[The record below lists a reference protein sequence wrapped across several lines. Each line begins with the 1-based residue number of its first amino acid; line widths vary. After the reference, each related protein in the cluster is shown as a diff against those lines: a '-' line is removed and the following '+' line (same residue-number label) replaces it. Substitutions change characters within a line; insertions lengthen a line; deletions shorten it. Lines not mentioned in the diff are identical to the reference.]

1 MGKKEFGIFELA
13 ELFGI
18 TPEAIRKYESKNIIQ
33 PYRDGENKYRKF
45 GTWELIK
52 MIWARSL
59 SLEGFGLKQISDWF
73 ESEKPESQLEQIEA
87 LQENLT
93 REIVYRKRLIR
104 RLDKQKKDIH
114 DCLGRAGRLQVEHVP
129 ALYCCVIMDGATL
142 VDKQGKDRENL
153 KQWIQ
158 ALPFA
163 SVAFMGNGAY
173 ENYSCLVTGEEERE
187 IYGLQH
193 LEADFVI
200 PEKMYVIYDMI
211 AEHCDEYDTSREVV
225 LAGMEKARNLGFEL
239 EDQWI
244 TCSYAYTQ
252 KDGVY
257 QSYIKGMFPIV
268 T

>member
-18 TPEAIRKYESKNIIQ
+18 TPEAIRKYEAKNIIQ
-33 PYRDGENKYRKF
+33 PYRDEESKYRKF

-59 SLEGFGLKQISDWF
+59 SLEGFGLRQISDMF
-73 ESEKPESQLEQIEA
+73 EHEKPEDQLAQLEA
-87 LQENLT
+87 MQESLA

-104 RLDKQKKDIH
+104 RPDKQKKDIY
-114 DCLGRAGRLQVEHVP
+114 DRIGREGKLQVEHVP
-129 ALYCCVIMDGATL
+129 ALYCCVIMEGDTL
-142 VDKQGKDRENL
+142 VDKKGKDRENL

-163 SVAFMGNGAY
+163 SISFMGNTAY
-173 ENYSCLVTGEEERE
+173 ETHSCLVITEEERE

-193 LEADFVI
+193 LGPDFVI
-200 PEKMYVIYDMI
+200 PERLCVVCDMV
-211 AEHCDEYDTSREVV
+211 AEHCDAYDTSNETIA
-225 LAGMEKARNLGFEL
+225 AGRNKALELGFVL

-244 TCSYAYTQ
+244 TLSYAYTQ
-252 KDGVY
+252 KDGIY
-257 QSYIKGMFPIV
+257 QSYIKGIFPIV